1 MIIMRQTFAKTTKMA
16 PQAALIA
23 VLFIALYALVDA
35 GRFTAE
41 VESGNVL
48 RVAAPAYEWV
58 ESGLSPYGPGFE
70 RELLDA
76 FAARSGV
83 RLVVTSTATWEQAW
97 KLLRRGK
104 ADMVLGLG
112 SRPPAD
118 LLPRLVPGPTYAR
131 FQPVLVHSSR
141 RFGLRESCEV
151 CEAPVLLTA
160 NTALA
165 GALAEQAGTDCTPNT
180 QAGPDLD
187 IAPLLES
194 LSTDRNRF
202 ALVDGGRYRLWQ
214 PFYQRVLPTADL
226 KGDIA
231 YRWYWRADAP
241 VAPAL
246 AGFWKDMRDSNQLAD
261 LMDRYFG
268 FLPEET
274 DYYEI
279 RHLTRTVRRKMPDY
293 RHMIAEASERYNI
306 DPLLLTAVIYQESR
320 FDPGA
325 VSSTGVR
332 GLLQLTTATAGD
344 LGLTDRTD
352 PHQSVLG
359 GARYLR
365 SLYDNLDGLGLEK
378 WDRWF
383 YALAAYNK
391 GMGHVMDAV
400 KLVRREGGSGT
411 SWRELRQ
418 ALPKLAWE
426 RWYRDAKYGYT
437 RGYEAVDYVQRIR
450 YYYYVLHGLLV
461 LSRPEAEQLA
471 PLVFPASFTSI

>member
-1 MIIMRQTFAKTTKMA
+1 MRRTFAKTYHVA

-41 VESGNVL
+41 VESGKVL
-48 RVAAPAYEWV
+48 RVAAPAFEWV

-70 RELLDA
+70 HELLDL
-76 FAARSGV
+76 FASRSDV
-83 RLVVTSTATWEQAW
+83 RLSVTRTATWEQAW
-97 KLLRRGK
+97 RLVRKGK

-112 SRPPAD
+112 SEAPAD
-118 LLPRLVPGPTYAR
+118 LLPALTPGPAYAR
-131 FQPVLVHSSR
+131 FRPVLVHSAR

-151 CEAPVLLTA
+151 CAAPVLLTSNA
-160 NTALA
+160 ALSE
-165 GALAEQAGTDCTPNT
+165 ALDRQIGPDCTPATKASN
-180 QAGPDLD
+180 DLD
-187 IAPLLES
+187 ITPVLER
-194 LSTDRNRF
+194 LNADHDRF

-214 PFYQRVLPTADL
+214 PFYQSVLPAADL
-226 KGDIA
+226 EGDIA
-231 YRWYWRADAP
+231 YRWYWRTDAAT
-241 VAPAL
+241 APAL
-246 AGFWKDMRDSNQLAD
+246 AAFWKDMRDSEQLAD
-261 LMDRYFG
+261 LLDRYFG
-268 FLPEET
+268 FLPEQT
-274 DYYEI
+274 DYFEI
-279 RHLTRTVRRKMPDY
+279 RHLARTVREKMPDY
-293 RHMIAEASERYNI
+293 RHLVAEASERYDI

-325 VSSTGVR
+325 VSRTGVR
-332 GLLQLTTATAGD
+332 GLLQLTSATAGD

-352 PHQSVLG
+352 PRQSVMG

-365 SLYDNLDGLGLEK
+365 SLYDDLQDMGLEE

-383 YALAAYNK
+383 FALAAYNK
-391 GMGHVMDAV
+391 GMGHLTDA
-400 KLVRREGGSGT
+400 LELTRQGGDGT

-426 RWYRDAKYGYT
+426 RWYKNARHGYA

-471 PLVFPASFTSI
+471 PLVFPATFASI